1 MKQLLLQVS
10 DLLTVF
16 SSETPLHCKL
26 INTTIA
32 SISCNKVVIL
42 PPFWTHSPHGAHNC
56 GVVVIFKPVSKLSP
70 TRALGGTV
78 V

>member
-32 SISCNKVVIL
+32 SISCNKVVITATFL
-42 PPFWTHSPHGAHNC
+42 DTHSPWSTQLWC
-56 GVVVIFKPVSKLSP
+56 GGYF
-70 TRALGGTV
+70 
-78 V
+78 